1 MVFFCS
7 AWNLHAKSW
16 TRKHRSLFFSSI
28 VRFNATHE
36 YLLIFFYSNFSF
48 YFLIRYD
55 KNTLHFKKKF
65 FVYSNADDHM
75 IELIIDTYYSKYYSI
90 NIIKVFFFYFLLK
103 TNVNNAFHFLQFVC
117 RCVCKCFYSNR
128 YVQVVGLF

>member
-1 MVFFCS
+1 MFARLTLIRVMWFFS
-7 AWNLHAKSW
+7 AVLEIFMQNHEP
-16 TRKHRSLFFSSI
+16 RKHRSLFFSSI

-55 KNTLHFKKKF
+55 NNTLHFKKKF
-65 FVYSNADDHM
+65 FVYSNAHDHM

-90 NIIKVFFFYFLLK
+90 NIIKVFFIPY
-103 TNVNNAFHFLQFVC
+103 
-117 RCVCKCFYSNR
+117 
-128 YVQVVGLF
+128 

>member
-1 MVFFCS
+1 MQNHEPESTEAYFFP
-7 AWNLHAKSW
+7 
-16 TRKHRSLFFSSI
+16 SI

-36 YLLIFFYSNFSF
+36 YPLVFLNSNFSF

-55 KNTLHFKKKF
+55 NNTLHFKKKF

-90 NIIKVFFFYFLLK
+90 NIIKVFFIPY
-103 TNVNNAFHFLQFVC
+103 
-117 RCVCKCFYSNR
+117 Y
-128 YVQVVGLF
+128 